1 MISFRVMRGC
11 ISCKEEGPALDRV
24 IGRASA
30 EIKISISGQLL
41 WSIDQRFALGRE
53 CEVANLQEFNA
64 RAALC
69 RRLAKLEPVS
79 RHLWIAEAERWSRLA
94 RAKLQPQ
101 TVDDQDGLMG
111 CANETAASAE
121 RDDLKV

>member
-1 MISFRVMRGC
+1 LG
-11 ISCKEEGPALDRV
+11 ALRLKQKSV
-24 IGRASA
+24 KFCGRSTRA
-30 EIKISISGQLL
+30 
-41 WSIDQRFALGRE
+41 FAPGRE

-94 RAKLQPQ
+94 RAKLQPEAG
-101 TVDDQDGLMG
+101 DDKDGAPG
-111 CANETAASAE
+111 RANETIAGAE

>member
-1 MISFRVMRGC
+1 
-11 ISCKEEGPALDRV
+11 
-24 IGRASA
+24 
-30 EIKISISGQLL
+30 
-41 WSIDQRFALGRE
+41 
-53 CEVANLQEFNA
+53 VANLQEFNA

-94 RAKLQPQ
+94 RAKLPSQAG
-101 TVDDQDGLMG
+101 DDKDVVPGH
-111 CANETAASAE
+111 ANETTAGAE